1 MGGLV
6 APWTTSAIAGMIAVV
21 IIGLNAKLVFDAIAG

>member
-6 APWTTSAIAGMIAVV
+6 APWTTSAVAAMIAAA
-21 IIGLNAKLVFDAIAG
+21 IIGLNAKLVFDALIG